1 MLTDILNRSWKVSPE
16 QASVLVKDVLSR
28 RKVLYQGAMVSAG
41 LMLAACAGIDF
52 STIGPAVAGDLAD
65 IAAALSTG
73 LGALGSLSGQLPAG
87 WAATLQQITTWV
99 TDLQAIASGLSSTS
113 LVSTAGGSISNF
125 IHDFNAIVE
134 AIISNPVVSALVSGT
149 GFGWALSAA
158 SVLLP
163 IAEQVAKILI
173 NIVMP
178 PAPTPVSTAQAA
190 HPRMAMRLAEPINNP
205 DTARLI
211 LKAIIAGKMG
221 AAAARA

>member
-87 WAATLQQITTWV
+87 WAATLQQIER
-99 TDLQAIASGLSSTS
+99 
-113 LVSTAGGSISNF
+113 
-125 IHDFNAIVE
+125 E
-134 AIISNPVVSALVSGT
+134 ARALDQQRRAVVV
-149 GFGWALSAA
+149 
-158 SVLLP
+158 
-163 IAEQVAKILI
+163 QVALERGEFRT
-173 NIVMP
+173 V
-178 PAPTPVSTAQAA
+178 VDRFDAQRRGNRV
-190 HPRMAMRLAEPINNP
+190 HRLTIH
-205 DTARLI
+205 
-211 LKAIIAGKMG
+211 
-221 AAAARA
+221 